1 MEICGGSRT
10 EGYRL
15 IFETPKCS
23 VSAPGLARQGNSYS
37 TPPKERTSENKKRS
51 LELQNTPK
59 TKTNRRRELVTT
71 VKKAENM
78 FQFNG
83 QENFHRG
90 SQCFSFEPVIERR
103 ESEDEEFQES
113 ICQTPARGEKTSY
126 SKSTLMVELSQP
138 RRTEMSPFCRLL
150 NQSDYESREKY
161 QLLGNTDDQDREVLA
176 KFVSN
181 FNERNDGVINL
192 FSKNTIFEIIGEAIY
207 SLDVTLQVWLMMAIF
222 KCEGDGEE
230 F

>member
-1 MEICGGSRT
+1 
-10 EGYRL
+10 
-15 IFETPKCS
+15 
-23 VSAPGLARQGNSYS
+23 
-37 TPPKERTSENKKRS
+37 
-51 LELQNTPK
+51 
-59 TKTNRRRELVTT
+59 
-71 VKKAENM
+71 M